1 MATIPMHHSN
11 IVTFIPGHSC
21 PVLSIC
27 SFQLLNFNVQVD
39 MCLAQDKCLLAP
51 FNCTMG
57 MCNVYRRDRTLV
69 VAGEINKSVQKQ
81 NGQKRR
87 RGRELERGEE
97 KEKELDGLEEGEGR
111 ERERKLLAKKKT
123 RAFAGTRDKKGQ
135 GGLLTRRDRKRTRT
149 TVYGEREGERYREK
163 TRDIV

>member
-1 MATIPMHHSN
+1 MPRTR
-11 IVTFIPGHSC
+11 
-21 PVLSIC
+21 
-27 SFQLLNFNVQVD
+27 QV
-39 MCLAQDKCLLAP
+39 LLAP
-51 FNCTMG
+51 FNRTMG
-57 MCNVYRRDRTLV
+57 MCNVYRTDRTL
-69 VAGEINKSVQKQ
+69 AGEINKSVQKQ
-81 NGQKRR
+81 NGQKR

-111 ERERKLLAKKKT
+111 ERERKLVAKKKT

-135 GGLLTRRDRKRTRT
+135 RGLLMRRDRKRTRT